1 MTFASIKSWPR
12 LEHPVLVLG
21 LEGWVDAGY
30 AGATAVTALIE
41 STHSELV
48 ATFDSDSLIDHRS
61 RRPLL
66 RISHGV
72 HGGLTWPELRLL
84 AATDTGGRSLLVLAG
99 PEPDLRW
106 HEWSQ
111 EVVALGTRLGV
122 ELVVG
127 LGAFPAPAPHTR
139 PIRLAATANSEELAG
154 RVGFLPASIEV
165 PGRGAGRTR
174 GCFRR
179 GRRPVDG
186 CLGRVPHYA
195 AGTPYPE
202 ASAVLLDELARLTGI
217 SIDTEAL
224 HKAGRKAKDQI
235 QELIEAS
242 EEHSAMVRQ
251 LEQQQDAEIGL
262 FWHRLHPA
270 ADRRRDRRRT
280 GKVPAGR
287 EPLGDPVRPVIGRRA
302 ARCRRSVR

>member
-1 MTFASIKSWPR
+1 MMTFASIKSLPR

-41 STHSELV
+41 STHSEVV
-48 ATFDSDSLIDHRS
+48 ATFDSDALIDHRS

-66 RISHGV
+66 RISHGI

-84 AATDTGGRSLLVLAG
+84 AATDTGGRSLLVLTG

-111 EVVALGTRLGV
+111 EMVALGARLGV

-139 PIRLAATANSEELAG
+139 PIRLAATASSEELAG

-165 PGRGAGRTR
+165 PAGAQAVLEVAFGEA
-174 GCFRR
+174 GVPSM
-179 GRRPVDG
+179 GVWA
-186 CLGRVPHYA
+186 RVPHYA

-202 ASAVLLDELARLTGI
+202 ASAVLLDELGRLTGLR
-217 SIDTEAL
+217 IDTEAL

-251 LEQQQDAEIGL
+251 LEQQQDAEMGPSGID
-262 FWHRLHPA
+262 FTRLPTGDEIA
-270 ADRRRDRRRT
+270 AELERFLRGESR
-280 GKVPAGR
+280 
-287 EPLGDPVRPVIGRRA
+287 
-302 ARCRRSVR
+302 

>member
-1 MTFASIKSWPR
+1 MMTFASIKSWPR

-41 STHSELV
+41 STRSEVV
-48 ATFDSDSLIDHRS
+48 ATFDSDSLLDHRS

-72 HGGLTWPELRLL
+72 HGGLTWPELRML
-84 AATDTGGRSLLVLAG
+84 AATNTGGRSLLVLAG

-106 HEWSQ
+106 HEWTQ
-111 EVVALGTRLGV
+111 EVVALGARLGV

-139 PIRLAATANSEELAG
+139 PIRLAATASSEELAG
-154 RVGFLPASIEV
+154 RVGFLPASLEV
-165 PGRGAGRTR
+165 PAGAQAVLEVAFGEA
-174 GCFRR
+174 GIPSI
-179 GRRPVDG
+179 GVWA
-186 CLGRVPHYA
+186 RVPHYA

-202 ASAVLLDELARLTGI
+202 ASAVLLDELARLTGL

-242 EEHSAMVRQ
+242 EEHSAMVHQ
-251 LEQQQDAEIGL
+251 LEQQQDAEMGSSAMD
-262 FWHRLHPA
+262 FTRLPTGDEIA
-270 ADRRRDRRRT
+270 AELERFLRGESR
-280 GKVPAGR
+280 
-287 EPLGDPVRPVIGRRA
+287 
-302 ARCRRSVR
+302 